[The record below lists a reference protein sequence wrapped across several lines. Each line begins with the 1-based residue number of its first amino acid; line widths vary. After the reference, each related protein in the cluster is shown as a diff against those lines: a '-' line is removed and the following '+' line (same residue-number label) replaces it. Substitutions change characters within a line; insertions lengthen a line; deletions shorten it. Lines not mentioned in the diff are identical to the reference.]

1 MRQRSAQFF
10 LPQLPPPSLSLST
23 SLGCDAGSYADVP
36 KLSQCKTC
44 PTGFIVADKRSKKWA
59 DCVPCSSDSDVPNDD
74 QSACVNPDSLKGIS
88 GISNS
93 ESKTEGGTIT
103 YIVKMNG
110 EYPSTTASVTVTL
123 SIASNDPRCSVSSGD
138 NIVFSAANWDK
149 PDQTIEIV
157 TKDDGLFLAKDSI
170 SYTCLITHTL
180 TSSNTKLYTPVLSSR
195 VLKLKVTS
203 TGCGKSEFIGSAPK
217 IRGSDSRKCIC
228 KEDFF
233 LPPLS
238 DCVQCPK
245 EKSICAKIGME
256 APKTAKGWWR
266 ADVQSSNLTEFPF
279 YECLPGRC
287 RGNANG
293 SNTSCNTGYD
303 ENGPKCSTCA
313 TNYYMA
319 NGECIYCKSRSQT
332 SAASSSLVLII
343 VVCILLYLM
352 GGW

>member
-1 MRQRSAQFF
+1 MTMERHSGKWIFFVYCLRQRRAHFF
-10 LPQLPPPSLSLST
+10 FHNFHPPPSSLPH

-44 PTGFIVADKRSKKWA
+44 PTGFIVADKRSKKVA

-103 YIVKMNG
+103 YTVKMNG

-123 SIASNDPRCSVSSGD
+123 STASNDPRCSVSNGD

-180 TSSNTKLYTPVLSSR
+180 ASSNTKLYKPVLSSR

-217 IRGSDSRKCIC
+217 IRGSDSSKCIC
-228 KEDFF
+228 ANGFF
-233 LPPLS
+233 FSKTAGCQSCPAGET
-238 DCVQCPK
+238 QCN
-245 EKSICAKIGME
+245 KIGLSF
-256 APKTAKGWWR
+256 PLLKKNFWR
-266 ADVQSSNLTEFPF
+266 QDMTSDNLTQYPI
-279 YECLPGRC
+279 YPCTPGRC
-287 RGNANG
+287 VGSANG
-293 SNTSCNTGYD
+293 TNNISCKYRL
-303 ENGPKCSTCA
+303 CSFA
-313 TNYYMA
+313 LLN
-319 NGECIYCKSRSQT
+319 
-332 SAASSSLVLII
+332 
-343 VVCILLYLM
+343 VC
-352 GGW
+352 